1 VVNSGI
7 RIRIRAYPIRIHPY
21 VCRGSMAAED
31 DADADAATCGGAGEG
46 GHRRPTTSC
55 GGGTRWGATTSCGG
69 EIEGVVTCSG
79 GVKMSEK
86 HEAQQLVTK
95 HVFFLTRHEHEPG
108 TELSG
113 SGQPGPV
120 PQAGR
125 GPLPQ
130 HGRPPGPARKT
141 VTGLLRPVT
150 PLPPGLPD
158 FLAS

>member
-95 HVFFLTRHEHEPG
+95 HVFF
-108 TELSG
+108 
-113 SGQPGPV
+113 
-120 PQAGR
+120 
-125 GPLPQ
+125 
-130 HGRPPGPARKT
+130 
-141 VTGLLRPVT
+141 
-150 PLPPGLPD
+150 
-158 FLAS
+158 